1 FDTPGTKYIRLTV
14 TDEEY
19 SSTSDVIIEVSEV
32 SGGFFGAMGKT
43 AGISNLLIVLI
54 VVIGAL
60 AAVGVTVGL
69 KKSGDEQLLH
79 SDEEEVSDASSDN
92 EEEE

>member
-1 FDTPGTKYIRLTV
+1 
-14 TDEEY
+14 
-19 SSTSDVIIEVSEV
+19 
-32 SGGFFGAMGKT
+32 
-43 AGISNLLIVLI
+43 VLI

-79 SDEEEVSDASSDN
+79 SDEEEVSDASSDYD
-92 EEEE
+92 EEE